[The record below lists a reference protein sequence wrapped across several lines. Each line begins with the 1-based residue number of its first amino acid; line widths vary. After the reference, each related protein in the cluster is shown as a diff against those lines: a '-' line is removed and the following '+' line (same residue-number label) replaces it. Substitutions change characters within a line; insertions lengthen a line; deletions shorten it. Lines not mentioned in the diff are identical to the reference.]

1 MERRYRLTLGRHME
15 VICLPVH
22 SGRGLRMAGT
32 GSWPLKES
40 RCITRFMTMSRSRK
54 VSRLVQRCGGGVEVQ
69 RCSGVE
75 VQRCGGAAV
84 WR

>member
-1 MERRYRLTLGRHME
+1 M
-15 VICLPVH
+15 PVQ

-54 VSRLVQRCGGGVEVQ
+54 VSRLARVRVRVRARARGRGRG
-69 RCSGVE
+69 RGRGS
-75 VQRCGGAAV
+75 
-84 WR
+84 